1 MELGKRLNILREQVG
16 REQAASLE
24 ETYKQSRDEGEE
36 EETGEKSGRHE
47 AAGNSIK
54 QTDIV
59 KDQTEG
65 ENNIQVK
72 KVGHVNVS
80 LLENEM
86 DQDQTEHEKSETD
99 IKSMSFNE
107 KENSQGDNY
116 LVTSVSDGANQKEGN
131 TPKMILI
138 QNQSEK
144 SSEKNLEAVDESQY
158 PLPDT
163 GSKANLDFVTLKAQ
177 PTFPRNT
184 KFSKEAR
191 NAWKRIMSGKER
203 EMVVAEAE
211 EGLEQ
216 QGLSRPTNEII
227 AADTDPRDTNSKTIK
242 FNLNNGEHMLR
253 SLGSSRNI
261 RRKLPIRTT

>member
-54 QTDIV
+54 QTDIL

-72 KVGHVNVS
+72 KVDHVNVS

-86 DQDQTEHEKSETD
+86 DQDQTEHGESETG

-107 KENSQGDNY
+107 KENSQGDNS
-116 LVTSVSDGANQKEGN
+116 LVASVSAGANQKEEN
-131 TPKMILI
+131 TSEVILS
-138 QNQSEK
+138 QNQP
-144 SSEKNLEAVDESQY
+144 EKNLEAVDESQY

-203 EMVVAEAE
+203 EMPVVAAAAE
-211 EGLEQ
+211 EGSE
-216 QGLSRPTNEII
+216 QGLSRPTNEVI
-227 AADTDPRDTNSKTIK
+227 AADPDAKDTNSKTIK

-253 SLGSSRNI
+253 SLGSSRSI

>member
-24 ETYKQSRDEGEE
+24 ETYKQSREG
-36 EETGEKSGRHE
+36 EETGEKSGRNE
-47 AAGNSIK
+47 PAGNSIK

-59 KDQTEG
+59 KEETEG
-65 ENNIQVK
+65 ENNIQAK

-80 LLENEM
+80 LIENEM
-86 DQDQTEHEKSETD
+86 DQDQTEHGESETG
-99 IKSMSFNE
+99 IKSTSFNE
-107 KENSQGDNY
+107 KENSQEDNS
-116 LVTSVSDGANQKEGN
+116 LVTSVSAGANQKEEN
-131 TPKMILI
+131 TSEVILS
-138 QNQSEK
+138 QNQPEK

-203 EMVVAEAE
+203 EMPVVAAAAE
-211 EGLEQ
+211 EGSE
-216 QGLSRPTNEII
+216 QGLSRPTNEVI
-227 AADTDPRDTNSKTIK
+227 AADPDARDTNSKTIK
-242 FNLNNGEHMLR
+242 FNLNNGEHMLT
-253 SLGSSRNI
+253 SLGSSRSI